1 MIKKLTI
8 KKLAVPFILILIFL
22 DQVTKWW
29 IINYIMQP
37 IKILPIT
44 PFFNI
49 VLTWNSGI
57 SFGIFSNQGSFSV
70 IILSTLATLIVF
82 FLAVWLMKAVNKKLI
97 IGLICIIGGAIG
109 NIIDRVYH
117 GAVIDFLDFHIKNYH
132 WPAFN
137 VADSCIFIGATLI
150 ILDSLFPD
158 KKEET
163 SIKSI

>member
-1 MIKKLTI
+1 LIKKLTI

-37 IKILPIT
+37 IKTLPIT

-82 FLAVWLMKAVNKKLI
+82 FLAVWLMKAENKKLI

-117 GAVIDFLDFHIKNYH
+117 GAVIDFLDFHIKSYH

-158 KKEET
+158 KKEEAN
-163 SIKSI
+163 IKSI

>member
-1 MIKKLTI
+1 MIKKLTV

-97 IGLICIIGGAIG
+97 IGL
-109 NIIDRVYH
+109 
-117 GAVIDFLDFHIKNYH
+117 
-132 WPAFN
+132 
-137 VADSCIFIGATLI
+137 
-150 ILDSLFPD
+150 
-158 KKEET
+158 
-163 SIKSI
+163 

>member
-82 FLAVWLMKAVNKKLI
+82 FLAVWLMKAENKKLI

-117 GAVIDFLDFHIKNYH
+117 GAVIDFLDFHIKSYH

>member
-1 MIKKLTI
+1 LIKKLTV

-82 FLAVWLMKAVNKKLI
+82 FLAVWLMKAENKKLI

-117 GAVIDFLDFHIKNYH
+117 GAVIDFLDFHIKSYH

-158 KKEET
+158 KKEEAN
-163 SIKSI
+163 IKSI

>member
-1 MIKKLTI
+1 MIKKLTV

-117 GAVIDFLDFHIKNYH
+117 GAVIDFLDFHIKSYH